1 MNIRKIYIDSNFEHL
16 LASNFTES
24 IFLKCSN
31 AYKIFKK
38 SLSCPTYASTAPVP
52 NDSTDN
58 QYGTSTGRPVQNI
71 VIIPD
76 ICQHCA
82 RTCQYGR
89 SATPVVNFLLGKSI
103 SKFHFSGKL
112 YKKKKKVMIQN
123 RLLHKDLQVWTRTF
137 VHKMYIFLFN

>member
-1 MNIRKIYIDSNFEHL
+1 MYKIDKKYGNLNRKTYIDSNFEHL

-24 IFLKCSN
+24 LFSNCSN

-52 NDSTDN
+52 NASTDN

-89 SATPVVNFLLGKSI
+89 RTAPVVNFLLGLLI
-103 SKFHFSGKL
+103 VFGHFSQISRK
-112 YKKKKKVMIQN
+112 I
-123 RLLHKDLQVWTRTF
+123 F
-137 VHKMYIFLFN
+137 VDEK